1 MNRFIATFFYSGLSP
16 KAPGTIGSMAA
27 LPFGWLIHGLTGF
40 PGLLI
45 ATILVFFLG
54 WWATA
59 NVTRG
64 QQDHDPGE
72 IVIDEVVGQW
82 IALFPLSYGLW
93 QSGAAPWLFPYPG
106 WIAAFVFFRLFD
118 IWKPWPVSWADHK
131 NTALGVMLDDVLA
144 GIMAAI
150 VVALLAG
157 IAHGIM

>member
-1 MNRFIATFFYSGLSP
+1 MNRLIATFFYSGLSP
-16 KAPGTIGSMAA
+16 KAPGTIGSLAA

-118 IWKPWPVSWADHK
+118 IWKPWPVSWADRK

>member
-16 KAPGTIGSMAA
+16 KAPGTIGSLAA

-118 IWKPWPVSWADHK
+118 IWKPWPVSWADRK

>member
-118 IWKPWPVSWADHK
+118 IWKPWPVSWADRK